1 MLFFQQDMGN
11 HVVLFVFSE
20 GSDVDR
26 VLLGESWSYD
36 KHLVSIQRLEKNVS
50 VRDLAFDWTSFWV
63 QIHDLP
69 VGDMNPEEMTEI
81 ESIIGE
87 V

>member
-20 GSDVDR
+20 GSDTDR

-50 VRDLAFDWTSFWV
+50 VRDLAFD
-63 QIHDLP
+63 
-69 VGDMNPEEMTEI
+69 
-81 ESIIGE
+81 
-87 V
+87 